1 MKKILWKNII
11 FLKLEVF
18 FINVHWPKVTI
29 QTDEAHKE
37 AIHNEQ
43 ESADMANSRILTPK
57 SLT

>member
-29 QTDEAHKE
+29 QTDEANKE